1 MAKIKDGT
9 KLITN
14 VVRLSYPHLFEKYSM
29 DPKQEGKYSCCLL
42 IPKDDTETLGLIEQ
56 LVSEVEDSTGRKLW
70 GGKIPKNVHNPLRD
84 GDEEKDTEAHPEW
97 KGMMFLNATSNRR
110 PGVINMK
117 KENLEEDEIKA
128 GDYVRAA
135 INFYAYSNS
144 GNNGVAVG
152 LNNIQKVRNGEALG
166 GTGASAE
173 SDFDDDFVAPEEDED
188 DLGI

>member
-1 MAKIKDGT
+1 
-9 KLITN
+9 
-14 VVRLSYPHLFEKYSM
+14 
-29 DPKQEGKYSCCLL
+29 
-42 IPKDDTETLGLIEQ
+42 
-56 LVSEVEDSTGRKLW
+56 
-70 GGKIPKNVHNPLRD
+70 
-84 GDEEKDTEAHPEW
+84 
-97 KGMMFLNATSNRR
+97 MMFLNATSNRR

-152 LNNIQKVRNGEALG
+152 LNNIQKVKNGEALG